1 MHKKAPFMTALTA
14 LALATVALPDTAFSG
29 TNPTNF
35 RGCQKPEAVGQ
46 DKHQHEQACLDAK
59 LRAVTEAVSKNVT
72 QPEQPATGNN
82 NGEQPRNDASLVPQ
96 IKNDG
101 NVSADCQI
109 WLCLPAGFPEGC
121 GSALKAYRKRLRK
134 GKAPM
139 PPFASCA
146 VGDDGKAASNGGDFT
161 FREQRMRRI
170 VDADGSVHFERG
182 MSCNIKKDEWIPGC
196 SIVHKTIIY
205 QGNQK
210 IGSYIE

>member
-1 MHKKAPFMTALTA
+1 MHRKRPLMTTLTA
-14 LALATVALPDTAFSG
+14 IALVTVVAPDVAFAG
-29 TNPTNF
+29 TIPIHS
-35 RGCQKPEAVGQ
+35 CQSDEAAGQ
-46 DKHQHEQACLDAK
+46 GKYKGVQDCLDAK
-59 LRAVTEAVSKNVT
+59 LRAVTETVGKNVT

-82 NGEQPRNDASLVPQ
+82 NGEQPHNDVPLMPQ

-196 SIVHKTIIY
+196 SIVHKTTIY
-205 QGNQK
+205 QGNQE

>member
-1 MHKKAPFMTALTA
+1 MTTLTA
-14 LALATVALPDTAFSG
+14 IALVTVVAPDVAFAG
-29 TNPTNF
+29 TIPIHS
-35 RGCQKPEAVGQ
+35 CQSDEAAGQ
-46 DKHQHEQACLDAK
+46 GKYKGVQDCLDAK
-59 LRAVTEAVSKNVT
+59 LRAVTETVGKNVT

-82 NGEQPRNDASLVPQ
+82 NGEQPHNDVPLMPQ

-196 SIVHKTIIY
+196 SIVHKTTIY
-205 QGNQK
+205 QGNQE